1 MLKPAHINKIISE
14 SVTTTNYLISEIN
27 LATMIVYSDALDDT
41 SSDEYRIASEDVMI
55 LFQRAFKDIA
65 GSANITF
72 ESQSISFV
80 KSDVVQLGKPGQ
92 LAYSRTDTII
102 IAVYSKNGS
111 STDLDEL
118 ADTVWILTSSYFTN
132 AMSNSAGTVISTS
145 AVPSVSISVEDSFTP
160 DDTEYES
167 TEYESTENESTE
179 TTGTSNKFV
188 RFCKLNKKKFRTRL
202 KTVKK

>member
-1 MLKPAHINKIISE
+1 MLKSVHINKIISE
-14 SVTTTNYLISEIN
+14 LVTTTNYLISEIN
-27 LATMIVYSDALDDT
+27 VATMIVYSDALDDT

-145 AVPSVSISVEDSFTP
+145 AVPFVSISVEDSFTP